1 MYTDMILSLLKI
13 KDISVNVCI
22 QIRDVVGLISK
33 KEGISF
39 PDAAYLFY
47 ASDTY
52 RVLQDT
58 ENGFWA
64 ESAEFIVDQY
74 YEEKEKTKCS

>member
-1 MYTDMILSLLKI
+1 MESSQM
-13 KDISVNVCI
+13 
-22 QIRDVVGLISK
+22 ISK
-33 KEGISF
+33 KERIPF

-47 ASDTY
+47 SSYTY

>member
-1 MYTDMILSLLKI
+1 M
-13 KDISVNVCI
+13 
-22 QIRDVVGLISK
+22 ISK
-33 KEGISF
+33 KERIPF

-47 ASDTY
+47 SSDIY
-52 RVLQDT
+52 RVLPDT

-64 ESAEFIVDQY
+64 ESAEYIVDQY